1 MLLSTLTY
9 VRGITYISPG
19 HTYELW
25 FIILRIF
32 QGGFHRHQ
40 SKKNSEHTHC
50 EKLLVVKVGGC
61 KKWRPVQVAG
71 FSNIFVICTEILE
84 RLRANQ
90 NRGNLGAG
98 SWEEVHKPGSGT
110 SDFRFAPPSPH
121 VWSQLPAPSSQIH
134 RSDWS
139 SAGSWEL
146 GGPYRMG
153 LNQASGR

>member
-1 MLLSTLTY
+1 MYTPTY
-9 VRGITYISPG
+9 LEKVKHGKSPS
-19 HTYELW
+19 EQ
-25 FIILRIF
+25 FR
-32 QGGFHRHQ
+32 GFHRHQ
-40 SKKNSEHTHC
+40 SKNNYEHTHC

-61 KKWRPVQVAG
+61 KKWRPVKVAR

-110 SDFRFAPPSPH
+110 SDFRFAPPSPTFG
-121 VWSQLPAPSSQIH
+121 PSSQIH

-146 GGPYRMG
+146 GGPYRMS
-153 LNQASGR
+153 LRGRHRQKQHVTSQ